1 MGQVI
6 LAIYFITMI
15 ILDIV
20 AIIGL
25 IVGIIYFISE
35 MILKRKDNKNAR

>member
-6 LAIYFITMI
+6 LAIYFIAMI

-25 IVGIIYFISE
+25 IVGIIYLISE
-35 MILKRKDNKNAR
+35 MILKWRKRK